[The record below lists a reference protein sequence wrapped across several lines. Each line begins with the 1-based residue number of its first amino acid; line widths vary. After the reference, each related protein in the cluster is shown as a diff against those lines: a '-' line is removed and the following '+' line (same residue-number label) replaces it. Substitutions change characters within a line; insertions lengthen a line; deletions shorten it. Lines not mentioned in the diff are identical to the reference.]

1 MQVCDKEGPPS
12 LGVISLAIIKALNQS
27 SSLTYPKL
35 EEKLPNQRYAI
46 GPVRQTYI
54 ETGRHRSRHRQR
66 QANQ

>member
-1 MQVCDKEGPPS
+1 
-12 LGVISLAIIKALNQS
+12 VISLAIIKALNQS

-35 EEKLPNQRYAI
+35 EEKVPNLRYAI

-54 ETGRHRSRHRQR
+54 ETGRHRGRHRQR